1 MPADRSKTLPA
12 ARPLL
17 PDVLLACG
25 VALVAALADLYGPD
39 HRTAFA
45 PYWDMALAAP
55 LALRRRA
62 PGTAAAL
69 VAAICFATWLADVVA
84 IAAAPA
90 VLIMLY
96 SLGAWERRRWLL
108 TAALVVAVSGVV
120 MAVARWTPQGRQWL
134 TALMATGTVT
144 AALVIGL
151 YVRTRRAF
159 LASMIER
166 AETAERDRD
175 HRARIAVAE
184 ERTRMAREMHDVI
197 AHSLAVMITL
207 NDAAAATSPQGPVR
221 DTVTQ
226 AAEVGRQA
234 LAEMQRILG
243 VLRSAGPVDVAP
255 LPGIEQLPDLISI
268 ARSAGLTVELA
279 VSGQPGGLAP
289 TAQLNVYRIV
299 QESLT
304 NVLKHGRNVRRVV
317 VALAYS
323 GNRVRVQ
330 VTNDGDP
337 VLPPAGPHQEGATGG
352 HGLAGM
358 RERSALYNADFRAGP
373 VPGGGWEVL
382 ADLEVSAPADP
393 VGVV

>member
-1 MPADRSKTLPA
+1 MPADRNSAPPA
-12 ARPLL
+12 VRPLL
-17 PDVLLACG
+17 PDVLLAGG
-25 VALVAALADLYGPD
+25 VALAAALVDLYGPD
-39 HRTAFA
+39 HRSALA
-45 PYWDMALAAP
+45 PYWDVAVAAP
-55 LALRRRA
+55 LTLRRRA

-69 VAAICFATWLADVVA
+69 VAAICLATWLAGIVA
-84 IAAAPA
+84 IAAVPA

-108 TAALVVAVSGVV
+108 AAALVVAESGVI
-120 MAVARWTPQGRQWL
+120 MAVTRWTPPGRQWL

-151 YVRTRRAF
+151 YVRTRRDY

-175 HRARIAVAE
+175 HQARIAVAE

-207 NDAAAATSPQGPVR
+207 NDAAAATSPEGPVR
-221 DTVTQ
+221 ETVTQ

-234 LAEMQRILG
+234 LGEMQRILG
-243 VLRSAGPVDVAP
+243 VLRGAGPADVAP
-255 LPGIEQLPDLISI
+255 LPGIEQLTDLISI

-279 VSGQPGGLAP
+279 VSGEPGDLAP

-317 VALAYS
+317 VTLDHRKD
-323 GNRVRVQ
+323 RVRIQ
-330 VTNDGDP
+330 VTDDGEP
-337 VLPPAGPHQEGATGG
+337 RTAANAGTTG
-352 HGLAGM
+352 HGMVGM
-358 RERSALYNADFRAGP
+358 RERTALYQGEFHAGP
-373 VPGGGWEVL
+373 TRSGGWEVT
-382 ADLEVSAPADP
+382 ADLAVTRPA
-393 VGVV
+393 GAA

>member
-1 MPADRSKTLPA
+1 MFPDQVGVRPA
-12 ARPLL
+12 ARPFLT
-17 PDVLLACG
+17 DVLLAFG
-25 VALVAALADLYGPD
+25 VALVTVLADVFDPAY
-39 HRTAFA
+39 RSAFA
-45 PYWDMALAAP
+45 PYWDVALAAP

-62 PGTAAAL
+62 PATAAAL
-69 VAAICFATWLADVVA
+69 IAVVCLAQWLVGLVANADLV
-84 IAAAPA
+84 

-108 TAALVVAVSGVV
+108 AAALIVGETGVV
-120 MAVARWTPQGRQWL
+120 MAVARWTPQPHQWL
-134 TALMATGTVT
+134 SGLMATGTVT
-144 AALVIGL
+144 AAMVIGL
-151 YVRTRRAF
+151 YVRTRRAY

-207 NDAAAATSPQGPVR
+207 NDAAAAVSDDGAVR

-226 AAEVGRQA
+226 ASDVGRQA

-243 VLRSAGPVDVAP
+243 VLRSAGPADLVP
-255 LPGIEQLPDLISI
+255 QPGTAQLTDLIAI
-268 ARSAGLTVELA
+268 VRSAGLTVEL
-279 VSGQPGGLAP
+279 VTSGEPGDLAP
-289 TAQLNVYRIV
+289 TAQLTIYRIV

-304 NVLKHGRNVRRVV
+304 NVLKHSRNVRRVV
-317 VALAYS
+317 VTLTYRAD
-323 GNRVRVQ
+323 RVRIQ

-337 VLPPAGPHQEGATGG
+337 GKPPDDAAVG

-358 RERSALYNADFRAGP
+358 RERSALYTGNSTRAR
-373 VPGGGWEVL
+373 
-382 ADLEVSAPADP
+382 SAAAAGRSSPTSE
-393 VGVV
+393 

>member
-1 MPADRSKTLPA
+1 MPADRSTALPA
-12 ARPLL
+12 VRPLL
-17 PDVLLACG
+17 PDVLLACA

-45 PYWDMALAAP
+45 PYWDIALAAP

-62 PGTAAAL
+62 PATAAAL
-69 VAAICFATWLADVVA
+69 VAAICFATWLTGVIAV
-84 IAAAPA
+84 AAAPA

-108 TAALVVAVSGVV
+108 ALALVVAESGVI
-120 MAVARWTPQGRQWL
+120 MAVARWTPHGRQWL

-151 YVRTRRAF
+151 YVRTRRAY

-175 HRARIAVAE
+175 HQARIAVAE

-207 NDAAAATSPQGPVR
+207 NDAVAATAPEGPIR
-221 DTVTQ
+221 ETVTQ
-226 AAEVGRQA
+226 ASEVGRQA
-234 LAEMQRILG
+234 LSEMQRILG
-243 VLRSAGPVDVAP
+243 VLRGAGPADLMP
-255 LPGIEQLPDLISI
+255 QPGVEQLTDLVAI
-268 ARSAGLTVELA
+268 ARSAGLTVELSI
-279 VSGQPGGLAP
+279 SGEPGHLAP
-289 TAQLNVYRIV
+289 TTQLTIYRIV

-304 NVLKHGRNVRRVV
+304 NVLKHSRNVRRVTV
-317 VALAYS
+317 TLIHRE
-323 GNRVRVQ
+323 NRVRIQ
-330 VTNDGDP
+330 VTNDGE
-337 VLPPAGPHQEGATGG
+337 PATTANASAAG

-358 RERSALYNADFRAGP
+358 RERTTLYQGRFQAGP
-373 VPGGGWEVL
+373 TRGGGWEVL
-382 ADLEVSAPADP
+382 ADLAVTDPAAAA
-393 VGVV
+393 